1 MAGEPLSAERR
12 RIDEQRVAAM
22 QGRAGLDAQQAA
34 RAADVAGA
42 FARQHPAALMRAF
55 VPRGGVSGDIGR
67 RCGWGKCIPGGMARR
82 RVSPAMLRPS
92 SSRAAWARRDAALA
106 SRRGLAV
113 LWLLAASVAR
123 SGTFP
128 ALVRSCHRAKLDE
141 TGW

>member
-12 RIDEQRVAAM
+12 RIDEQLVAAM

-42 FARQHPAALMRAF
+42 FARQHPAALMCAF
-55 VPRGGVSGDIGR
+55 VPRGGVSG
-67 RCGWGKCIPGGMARR
+67 GKCIPGGMARG

-113 LWLLAASVAR
+113 PWLLVASVAR

-141 TGW
+141 AGWELDERGSA